1 MINIGYLDYNENLM
15 MNIEYLDY
23 DEYWISRL

>member
-23 DEYWISRL
+23 DEYWISGL

>member
-1 MINIGYLDYNENLM
+1 MMNIRYLDYDENLM

-23 DEYWISRL
+23 DGYWISRL

>member
-1 MINIGYLDYNENLM
+1 MMNIRYLDYDENLM